1 VTSPGQGS
9 PAITQLSAVAASS
22 AGNAWAV
29 GRFNDSALN
38 RAFAIHCC

>member
-1 VTSPGQGS
+1 
-9 PAITQLSAVAASS
+9 LSAVAAAS

-29 GRFNDSALN
+29 GRFDDSALN